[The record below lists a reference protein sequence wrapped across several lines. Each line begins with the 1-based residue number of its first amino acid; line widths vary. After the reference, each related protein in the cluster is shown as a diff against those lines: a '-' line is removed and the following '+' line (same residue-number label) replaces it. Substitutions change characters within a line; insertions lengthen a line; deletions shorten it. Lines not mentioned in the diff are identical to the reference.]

1 MVEAGGCDLMAIVA
15 TLMAGVIDTGYY
27 CMDDKGQVFRFDP
40 KERKAVGLPI
50 SEPLATRV
58 REAIKKHTPGAD

>member
-1 MVEAGGCDLMAIVA
+1 MAIVA

-27 CMDDKGQVFRFDP
+27 CMDDKGQVFRYDP
-40 KERKAVGLPI
+40 QERKAFAPV

-58 REAIKKHTPGAD
+58 REAIERDGAERRF